1 MTSDSKKIDFR
12 EDLGLFQKVLLDTD
26 GTVTNLI
33 GLYLNEKIVA
43 RKLLN
48 LLQNGDFPEFPAKCS
63 HERILL
69 RSVLLGT
76 CDGKN
81 HVYAESSFIFD
92 RFSLFIQQRL
102 MDTDLPVGLLWREE
116 KFEMYREV
124 VEQGVE
130 TSPTIA
136 AHLGV
141 DSTTPLLSR
150 TYLIHHHD
158 SVIGK
163 ITEKFAATSFL

>member
-1 MTSDSKKIDFR
+1 MISDTKKIDFR

-26 GTVTNLI
+26 GTVTNLVS
-33 GLYLNEKIVA
+33 LYLNEKVVA
-43 RKLLN
+43 KKLSN
-48 LLQNGDFPEFPAKCS
+48 LLQYGEFPEFPTKRPQ
-63 HERILL
+63 ERILF

-76 CDGKN
+76 SDGKN
-81 HVYAESSFIFD
+81 HVYAESNFIFD

-136 AHLGV
+136 GHLGV
-141 DSTTPLLSR
+141 DPTTPLLSR